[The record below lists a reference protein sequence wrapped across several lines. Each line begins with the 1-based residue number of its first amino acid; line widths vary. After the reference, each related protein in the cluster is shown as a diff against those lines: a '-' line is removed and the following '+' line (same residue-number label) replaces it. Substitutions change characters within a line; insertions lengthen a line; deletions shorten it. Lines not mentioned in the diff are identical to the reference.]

1 MTLFSRRTALSIFA
15 GLLVSA
21 TSFGQALYQEGVQFT
36 RLKQPMPVA
45 SGAQIE
51 VLEVFSYACS
61 HCARLEPTLEA
72 WRKTMPKNAKFTALP
87 AIFNDSWAVYAR
99 AYYAAEQ
106 LKIVEKTHGPL
117 FKAIYEQNKQFK
129 NVDDIANW
137 YAAYGV
143 TAKQFT
149 DAFNA
154 PGMEAKLKRVL
165 ELTPRYEVAGT
176 PTLVIDGKYSFDV
189 TSAGGLEKVT
199 GLLNFLIRKAAS
211 ERTAPKKG

>member
-15 GLLVSA
+15 GLVVSA
-21 TSFGQALYQEGVQFT
+21 ASFAQALYQEGVQFT
-36 RLKQPMPVA
+36 RLKQPMPVGT
-45 SGAQIE
+45 GAQIE

-61 HCARLEPTLEA
+61 HCAHLEPTMEA
-72 WRKTMPKNAKFTALP
+72 WRKNMPKNAKFTALP
-87 AIFNDSWAVYAR
+87 AIFQESWAVYAR

-106 LKIVEKTHGPL
+106 LNIVEKTHGPL
-117 FKAIYEQNKQFK
+117 FKAIYEQNKKFTS
-129 NVDDIANW
+129 VDDMANW

-149 DAFNA
+149 DAFTA
-154 PGMEAKLKRVL
+154 QGMEAKLKRAM

-189 TSAGGLEKVT
+189 TSAGGMEKVPA
-199 GLLNFLIRKAAS
+199 LLNFLIAKAAS
-211 ERTAPKKG
+211 ERTATQKG